1 MNLNAMDLRE
11 GTTFFYY
18 LILIAGVLFYLGW
31 GLLYHSKTDGAVW
44 TDIGVYSVTVLLVGF
59 GLIGTWL
66 YQQRFQADRDW

>member
-1 MNLNAMDLRE
+1 MNLDDLNTRL
-11 GTTFFYY
+11 GTAFFYY

-31 GLLYHSKTDGAVW
+31 GLLYHSRTDGEVW

-66 YQQRFQADRDW
+66 YQQNFEAERD